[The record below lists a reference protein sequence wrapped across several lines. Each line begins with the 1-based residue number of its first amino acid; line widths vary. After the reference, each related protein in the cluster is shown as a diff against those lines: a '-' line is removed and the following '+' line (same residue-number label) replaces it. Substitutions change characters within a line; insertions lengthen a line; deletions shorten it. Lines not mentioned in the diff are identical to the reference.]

1 MTKYHDCIKDKLDV
15 IYDSITK
22 IICIR
27 SKCDWYEHSEKSTFW
42 GNLEKQRGTQNTVKN
57 LIVNIQE
64 ITDQTLIL
72 ECVWEFYESLF
83 KKRKQKSVVESKSFL
98 SYISIPKLSED
109 KTTLCEIDL
118 TENDLFDSLKSM
130 QNDNSP
136 GNNGLAKEFHK
147 KFWNELKEMFVDSV
161 SETIEKGHLSTYQRQ
176 KEDID
181 KRFIQNWRQFFLLNI
196 DLKMMSKAL
205 TDILVKAGD

>member
-1 MTKYHDCIKDKLDV
+1 MV
-15 IYDSITK
+15 
-22 IICIR
+22 
-27 SKCDWYEHSEKSTFW
+27 
-42 GNLEKQRGTQNTVKN
+42 
-57 LIVNIQE
+57 E
-64 ITDQTLIL
+64 I
-72 ECVWEFYESLF
+72 
-83 KKRKQKSVVESKSFL
+83 KSFL

-118 TENDLFDSLKSM
+118 TENDLLDSLKSI
-130 QNDNSP
+130 QSDNSP

-147 KFWNELKEMFVDSV
+147 KNWNELKEIFVDSV

-176 KEDID
+176 KKDID
-181 KRFIQNWRQFFLLNI
+181 KRFIQNWREILLLNI